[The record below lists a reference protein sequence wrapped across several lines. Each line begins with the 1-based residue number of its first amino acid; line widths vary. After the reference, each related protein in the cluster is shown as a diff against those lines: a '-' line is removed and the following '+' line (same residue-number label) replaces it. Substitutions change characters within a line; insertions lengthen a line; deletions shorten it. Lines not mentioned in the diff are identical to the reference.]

1 MKRSAFVLR
10 RIVQSIPV
18 LIGLSVLIF
27 LIARVV
33 PGDPVAAAL
42 GPQASKEQ
50 IEEFRRELGL
60 NEPIWVQYIDWV
72 TGVLQGDWGISLRT
86 YENVF
91 HDISIRFAATLE
103 LVVVSL
109 FFAVLFAIPLGMIAA
124 TNKDRWPDHISRVLA
139 FLGVSMPRFWIAI
152 VFQIIFVAWLGLL
165 PLTGR
170 LPSGMEAPPQLT
182 GFYLID
188 SAVAGQWSKFVAAGT
203 HLILPATA
211 LGLSSMA
218 RIGRYIRSDV
228 VEELRRDYVLASQS
242 YGLPRRL
249 IEYKYILKNAFSSAL
264 TIIGL
269 DFGFLVGNAFLV
281 EIVFVWPG
289 MAKYG
294 VNAILFSDTNAIIG
308 ITMVVGVIYVITNLV
323 VDLLYGYLDPRIIME
338 GE

>member
-1 MKRSAFVLR
+1 MNRSAFILR
-10 RIVQSIPV
+10 RLLQSVPV

-42 GPQASKEQ
+42 GPDATAEQ
-50 IEEFRRELGL
+50 IREFRRELGL
-60 NEPIWVQYIDWV
+60 NDPLHIQYIEWV
-72 TGVLQGDWGISLRT
+72 MGVLQGNWGISLRT
-86 YENVF
+86 YNDVF
-91 HDISIRFAATLE
+91 YDISIRFAATLE

-109 FFAVLFAIPLGMIAA
+109 LFAILFAIPLGMIAA

-139 FLGVSMPRFWIAI
+139 FFGVSMPRFWIAI
-152 VFQIIFVAWLGLL
+152 VFQIVFVAWLGLL

-170 LPSGMEAPPQLT
+170 LPSGMTPPPQLT

-188 SAVAGQWSKFVAAGT
+188 SVAAGQWSKFTAAAT

-218 RIGRYIRSDV
+218 RIARYIRSDV
-228 VEELRRDYVLASQS
+228 VEELRKDYVLASQS
-242 YGLPRRL
+242 YGLPRSL
-249 IEYKYILKNAFSSAL
+249 IEYKYILKNSFSSAL

-289 MAKYG
+289 MAQYG

-308 ITMVVGVIYVITNLV
+308 ITMVVGVIYVLTNLV